1 VDKYDGVPPYR
12 ETKEYVRKVG
22 SKATLQDRSQKR
34 TVIYRWIEIIGDQ
47 VRVRMAQD
55 PPRSGPYEILN

>member
-1 VDKYDGVPPYR
+1 LQER
-12 ETKEYVRKVG
+12 VRKVG